1 MKVCLAAIDS
11 SRHMG
16 EQLFTIPYM
25 LSSFFYAEKME
36 DWIIPV
42 FKHAEFF
49 MLDSG
54 AFSFMTGSGSA
65 DFDTYLIRYIEFIK
79 KYNFDFF
86 FELDVDS
93 VVGYK
98 KVKEMRK
105 RLEQET
111 GKQCI
116 PVWHVSRGMREYINL
131 CKEYSYIAIG
141 GLVTKEIH
149 QKDFMKLQTLI
160 DIANKCECKVHGLG
174 FTYLKYLPVIKFD
187 SVDSSTWTAGRRYG
201 SIYQFNGK
209 SLITHKRKDARVENS
224 ADADANNLRE
234 WIKFQRYADI
244 YY

>member
-1 MKVCLAAIDS
+1 MKVCLASIDTS
-11 SRHMG
+11 KHMG
-16 EQLFTIPYM
+16 EQLFTVPYM
-25 LSSFFYAEKME
+25 LSSFFYAEKMV

-65 DFDTYLIRYIEFIK
+65 DFDSYLTRYIEFIK
-79 KYNFDFF
+79 KYDIDLF

-93 VVGYK
+93 IVGYG

-105 RLEQET
+105 RLERET
-111 GKQCI
+111 GKRCI
-116 PVWHVSRGMREYINL
+116 PVWHVSRGMNEFVSL
-131 CKEYSYIAIG
+131 CKEYDYIAIG
-141 GLVTKEIH
+141 GLVTKEIP
-149 QKDFMKLQTLI
+149 QKDFMKLQKLI
-160 DIANKCECKVHGLG
+160 EIAHKCGCKVHGLG
-174 FTYLKYLPVIKFD
+174 FTYLKYLPLIKFD
-187 SVDSSTWTAGRRYG
+187 SVDSSSWTSGRRFG

-209 SLITHKRKDARVENS
+209 SLVTYKRKDARVES
-224 ADADANNLRE
+224 YADADANNLRE